1 MCYMFSCSLYKC
13 SKQQKVTKKFYTVR
27 QILTDYILYYIY
39 WKEASWWV
47 IKNYWSRS
55 QGGITQL
62 PKRLTVK
69 CEQLYKRQAMILNWL
84 CSSHLL
90 LQKQK
95 RLYIVIS
102 IICSLYYSYK
112 ISIIILFGVI
122 LMTIVE
128 ATKLRIEELCNER
141 GLNFCRLATIFGVP
155 YTTVKSNVYNQ
166 SKNPSITTIKKI
178 CDGLDI
184 TITDF
189 FDTETF
195 RNLEQEIKWFK
206 PTFLSRLFLFYNI
219 VFCTWQIGGM
229 VYSY

>member
-1 MCYMFSCSLYKC
+1 MSY
-13 SKQQKVTKKFYTVR
+13 QK
-27 QILTDYILYYIY
+27 LL
-39 WKEASWWV
+39 
-47 IKNYWSRS
+47 
-55 QGGITQL
+55 
-62 PKRLTVK
+62 
-69 CEQLYKRQAMILNWL
+69 EQVAREHNTTPEEVGSEMRTALQMAAMILNRL
-84 CSSHLL
+84 CLLHLL
-90 LQKQK
+90 LPKQK

-112 ISIIILFGVI
+112 ISIIILLGVI

-141 GLNFCRLATIFGVP
+141 GLNFCRLATISGVP
-155 YTTVKSNVYNQ
+155 YTTVKSIVYNQ

-195 RNLEQEIKWFK
+195 RNLEQEIK
-206 PTFLSRLFLFYNI
+206 
-219 VFCTWQIGGM
+219 
-229 VYSY
+229 

>member
-1 MCYMFSCSLYKC
+1 MSYQKLLEQVAREHNTTPQEVDSEMRTALQTAGYDIEPAMFIALATAK
-13 SKQQKVTKKFYTVR
+13 
-27 QILTDYILYYIY
+27 
-39 WKEASWWV
+39 A
-47 IKNYWSRS
+47 
-55 QGGITQL
+55 
-62 PKRLTVK
+62 
-69 CEQLYKRQAMILNWL
+69 
-84 CSSHLL
+84 
-90 LQKQK
+90 K

-112 ISIIILFGVI
+112 ISIIILLGVI

-141 GLNFCRLATIFGVP
+141 GLNFCRLATISAVP
-155 YTTVKSNVYNQ
+155 YTTVKSIVYNQ

-195 RNLEQEIKWFK
+195 RNLEQGIKWFK
-206 PTFLSRLFLFYNI
+206 PTFESAFFYLI
-219 VFCTWQIGGM
+219 I
-229 VYSY
+229 